1 MTDEK
6 DIWQSAATMIDL
18 HGDNAALEAGL
29 IGDQLLDKGDVEGQR
44 LWIFIVIA
52 IEELQRTE
60 PERKAH

>member
-1 MTDEK
+1 
-6 DIWQSAATMIDL
+6 MIDL